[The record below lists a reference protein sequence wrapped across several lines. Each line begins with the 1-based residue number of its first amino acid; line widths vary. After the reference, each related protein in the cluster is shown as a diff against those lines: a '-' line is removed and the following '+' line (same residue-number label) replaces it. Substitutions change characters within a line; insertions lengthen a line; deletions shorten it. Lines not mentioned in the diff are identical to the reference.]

1 MEKEPSLLLMSRF
14 DERARWTPSYP
25 LLPLAAA
32 SPLSWLALTRV
43 SRIPLARVSLT
54 RVALAGGFLSALIGS
69 IVWLAALPAL
79 ARLIALTWIAF
90 TWIALAWIAL
100 ASSGVAL
107 ALILIV
113 SHFALPLWFRVERG
127 NC

>member
-1 MEKEPSLLLMSRF
+1 MEKEPGLLLMSRF

-69 IVWLAALPAL
+69 IVWPAALPAL
-79 ARLIALTWIAF
+79 ARLIAL